1 MKASVEKIEVMEP
14 VIEAEL
20 GDVPASVQV
29 HSYRVGPEG
38 PAAQRFARERPHEG
52 EARLSQKRATNLA
65 SRSPAE
71 PQAGVDQPDSV
82 LVERGLRGDGELRRT
97 SMDGHYPPSSV
108 EAPKSRRLDEP
119 ES

>member
-1 MKASVEKIEVMEP
+1 MKASVEKMEVRER

-82 LVERGLRGDGELRRT
+82 LVERGLRGDGELRRAP
-97 SMDGHYPPSSV
+97 MDGHYPPTPVGGPQARSV
-108 EAPKSRRLDEP
+108 GEP
-119 ES
+119 